1 MSSFNLTLSP
11 SQVEFVLKPSVTIIQ
26 AYEVANNSSQDI
38 VLNTQIL
45 PWVPVG
51 NDGSVSYQQAAI
63 SSDLDFSLANSDLK
77 IGQSFILKANSK
89 QQIVLKIKTSK
100 EISLADYY
108 QTFFVYQNQDPL
120 NQDNNFSQATG
131 KIGSH
136 ILLSVSNTENTS
148 IKAKL
153 ESFKIFPKIKDVFFT
168 PITFSGEIKN
178 DSTYFFKTS
187 GKIIITKNESPV
199 KEIELNNDNVLTNH
213 YRSFSCV
220 DSCKLNSPLWPG
232 KYQVTLKMDEN
243 LGIADSSY
251 SFYILPISPILFVLF
266 IVGIIFGIQK
276 IKKLKKQKINLK

>member
-1 MSSFNLTLSP
+1 MSNFNLTLSP
-11 SQVEFVLKPSVTIIQ
+11 SQVEFTLKPSVTIIQ
-26 AYEVANNSSQDI
+26 AYEVTNNSSQDI
-38 VLNTQIL
+38 TLNTEIL

-51 NDGSVSYQQAAI
+51 NNGSVNYLQAAT

-77 IGQSFILKANSK
+77 IGQPFVLKANSK
-89 QQIVLKIKTSK
+89 QQLVLKIKTSK
-100 EISLADYY
+100 EINLNDYY
-108 QTFFVYQNQDPL
+108 QTFFVYQNQNPL
-120 NQDNNFSQATG
+120 NKNDNFSQATG

-168 PITFSGEIKN
+168 PINFSGEIKN
-178 DSTYFFKTS
+178 DSTYFFKTG
-187 GKIIITKNESPV
+187 GKIIITKNDSPV
-199 KEIELNNDNVLTNH
+199 KEITLNNDNVLTNH

-220 DSCKLNSPLWPG
+220 DSCKLNTPLWPG

-251 SFYILPISPILFVLF
+251 SFYILPISPILFILL
-266 IVGIIFGIQK
+266 IVGIIFGIKK
-276 IKKLKKQKINLK
+276 IKTRQNNN

>member
-1 MSSFNLTLSP
+1 MPSFNLTLSP

-26 AYEVANNSSQDI
+26 AYEVTNNSPQDI
-38 VLNTQIL
+38 VLNTQIS

-51 NDGSVSYQQAAI
+51 NDGSVSYQQAAT

-100 EISLADYY
+100 EISLGDYY

-120 NQDNNFSQATG
+120 NQNNNFSQATG

-178 DSTYFFKTS
+178 DSIYFFKTS
-187 GKIIITKNESPV
+187 GKIIITKNESPI

-220 DSCKLNSPLWPG
+220 DSCKLQTPLWPG

-251 SFYILPISPILFVLF
+251 SFYILPISPIIFVLL

-276 IKKLKKQKINLK
+276 IKKINLK

>member
-1 MSSFNLTLSP
+1 MANFNLTLSP

-26 AYEVANNSSQDI
+26 AYEVSNNSSQDI
-38 VLNTQIL
+38 TLNTEIL
-45 PWVPVG
+45 SWVPVG
-51 NDGSVSYQQAAI
+51 NNGSVNYLQAAT

-77 IGQSFILKANSK
+77 IGQPFVLKANSK
-89 QQIVLKIKTSK
+89 QQLVLKIKTSK
-100 EISLADYY
+100 EINLSDYY
-108 QTFFVYQNQDPL
+108 QTFFVYQNQNPFNKND
-120 NQDNNFSQATG
+120 NFSQATG

-168 PITFSGEIKN
+168 PINFSGEIKN
-178 DSTYFFKTS
+178 DSTYFFKTG
-187 GKIIITKNESPV
+187 GKIIITKNDSPI
-199 KEIELNNDNVLTNH
+199 KEIVLNNDNVLTNH

-220 DSCKLNSPLWPG
+220 DSCKLDTPLWPG
-232 KYQVTLKMDEN
+232 KYQVTLKMNEN

-251 SFYILPISPILFVLF
+251 SFYILPISPILFVLL

-276 IKKLKKQKINLK
+276 LRLLKRKN